1 VYEKEA
7 FSTVF
12 LPEHIA
18 LCSNWNIRVNRR
30 LGRATFLPSQVTKAF
45 AASLSSL
52 NVPPSD
58 ARLRAV
64 NSIYTNSMN
73 PVHAGSGRAVAWLQ
87 SASAEVWAKF
97 LLALV
102 GLGLA
107 FGAALLSTASG
118 EAGHLWASV
127 TLASLAL
134 LMAAFVGLVTV
145 PYLARR
151 VALERLHQTFHYE
164 VTKAGVVYVLVTLV
178 IGIAALNTGNNLLY
192 IVVAAMLAAIL
203 VSGVVSALVL
213 RGLELEVRLPEH
225 VFAARPVVGRIVLR
239 NPRRFLPAL
248 SIRVVPAR
256 REKKIRKQWKW
267 ERTTFTFPLNRAP
280 ENQWVRLRDWRVQ
293 RVEATPPAPGI
304 FDGMVYFP
312 YLPPKAELPAD
323 LPLHFARRG
332 RYRESS
338 FGVATRFPFA
348 FLTKTREVALEREIL
363 VYPAVEPPDELFE
376 ILPLVRGEWESFV
389 RGRGS
394 DLYRIREY
402 MPEDSARHVDWK
414 ATAKSGSLK
423 VREFSREDERKLCI
437 IFDNPAAG
445 RISGQA
451 YEQAVN
457 LAAGLAWHFSSQ
469 DAEVSFRIPRHSHGT
484 DLHEFLARLAV
495 IEPQPDLRLEQG
507 PQSGLPPGVP
517 QADWLQEDVLR
528 EIDLGSTGEYN
539 IVLTARPR
547 GSLPTA
553 LWNCSY
559 FIFLGAE
566 PQEYSRTQA
575 TQGLPALPYM
585 ARR

>member
-1 VYEKEA
+1 
-7 FSTVF
+7 
-12 LPEHIA
+12 
-18 LCSNWNIRVNRR
+18 
-30 LGRATFLPSQVTKAF
+30 
-45 AASLSSL
+45 
-52 NVPPSD
+52 
-58 ARLRAV
+58 V
-64 NSIYTNSMN
+64 NSAYTNSVN
-73 PVHAGSGRAVAWLQ
+73 PGRAGSGRALAWLQ
-87 SASAEVWAKF
+87 SDAAEVWIKF

-118 EAGHLWASV
+118 EAGRLWASV
-127 TLASLAL
+127 ILASLAL

-151 VALERLHQTFHYE
+151 VALERLRQTFHYE

-203 VSGVVSALVL
+203 VSGVMSALVL

-225 VFAARPVVGRIVLR
+225 VFAGRPVVGGVVLR
-239 NPRRFLPAL
+239 NPRRFLPSF

-256 REKKIRKQWKW
+256 RERKIRKQWRW
-267 ERTTFTFPLNRAP
+267 ERTTFTFPLNRPP
-280 ENQWVRLRDWRVQ
+280 ENQWVRLRDWRVR
-293 RVEATPPAPGI
+293 RVEVAPPAPGI
-304 FDGMVYFP
+304 FEGMIYFP
-312 YLPPKAELPAD
+312 YLPAGAVLTAD
-323 LPLHFARRG
+323 LELRFERRG

-348 FLTKTREVALEREIL
+348 FLTKTRDVPLERDIL
-363 VYPAVEPPDELFE
+363 VYPAVEPADELFE

-437 IFDNPAAG
+437 VFDNPTAG
-445 RISGQA
+445 VISGQA
-451 YEQAVN
+451 YERAVN
-457 LAAGLAWHFSSQ
+457 LAASLAWHFSSQ
-469 DAEVSFRIPRHSHGT
+469 DAEVSFVVPGHGRGV
-484 DLHEFLARLAV
+484 DVHQFLARLAV
-495 IEPQPDLRLEQG
+495 IEPKLAVIERKPAVIEPKKD
-507 PQSGLPPGVP
+507 PQKVP
-517 QADWLQEDVLR
+517 QAEQASQAGVPRDLGREDVLR

-539 IVLTARPR
+539 IILTARPR

-559 FIFLGAE
+559 VVFLGGEVA
-566 PQEYSRTQA
+566 PVV
-575 TQGLPALPYM
+575 
-585 ARR
+585 

>member
-1 VYEKEA
+1 
-7 FSTVF
+7 
-12 LPEHIA
+12 
-18 LCSNWNIRVNRR
+18 
-30 LGRATFLPSQVTKAF
+30 
-45 AASLSSL
+45 
-52 NVPPSD
+52 
-58 ARLRAV
+58 V
-64 NSIYTNSMN
+64 NSDYTNSVN
-73 PVHAGSGRAVAWLQ
+73 PSEARSSRAVAWLQ
-87 SASAEVWAKF
+87 SASAEVWVKF

-102 GLGLA
+102 GLGMA

-118 EAGHLWASV
+118 EAGNLWASV
-127 TLASLAL
+127 ILASIAL

-151 VALERLHQTFHYE
+151 VAIERLRQTFHYE

-213 RGLELEVRLPEH
+213 RDLELEVRLPEH
-225 VFAARPVVGRIVLR
+225 VFAGRPVVGRIVLR
-239 NPRRFLPAL
+239 NPRRFLPSF
-248 SIRVVPAR
+248 SIRVLPAQK
-256 REKKIRKQWKW
+256 EKKIRKEWKW
-267 ERTTFTFPLNRAP
+267 ERTTFAFPLNRP
-280 ENQWVRLRDWRVQ
+280 PGNQWVRLRDWRIA
-293 RVEATPPAPGI
+293 RVDVAAPLPGI
-304 FDGMVYFP
+304 FEGMIYFP
-312 YLPPKAELPAD
+312 YLPPKADLTAD
-323 LPLHFARRG
+323 LELLFERRG
-332 RYRESS
+332 QYRESS
-338 FGVATRFPFA
+338 FGVATSFPFA
-348 FLTKTREVALEREIL
+348 FLTKTRDVALEREIL

-437 IFDNPAAG
+437 VFDNPAAG
-445 RISGQA
+445 LISEQA
-451 YEQAVN
+451 YERAVN
-457 LAAGLAWHFSSQ
+457 LAASLAWHFSEQ
-469 DAEVSFRIPRHSHGT
+469 DAEVSFLVPGYGRAT

-495 IEPQPDLRLEQG
+495 IEPQQDSQA
-507 PQSGLPPGVP
+507 QQGLPAG
-517 QADWLQEDVLR
+517 LLREDVLR
-528 EIDLGSTGEYN
+528 QVNLGSTAEYN

-559 FIFLGAE
+559 FVFLGSEAA
-566 PQEYSRTQA
+566 S
-575 TQGLPALPYM
+575 GV
-585 ARR
+585 

>member
-1 VYEKEA
+1 V
-7 FSTVF
+7 
-12 LPEHIA
+12 
-18 LCSNWNIRVNRR
+18 
-30 LGRATFLPSQVTKAF
+30 
-45 AASLSSL
+45 SS
-52 NVPPSD
+52 V
-58 ARLRAV
+58 
-64 NSIYTNSMN
+64 YTNSVN
-73 PVHAGSGRAVAWLQ
+73 PTQAASGRAAAWLQ
-87 SASAEVWAKF
+87 STSAEVWIKF

-118 EAGHLWASV
+118 EAGNLWASV
-127 TLASLAL
+127 ILASVAL

-151 VALERLHQTFHYE
+151 VAIERLRETFHYE

-225 VFAARPVVGRIVLR
+225 VFAARPVVGRIVVR
-239 NPRRFLPAL
+239 NPRRFLPSF
-248 SIRVVPAR
+248 SIRVVPAHR
-256 REKKIRKQWKW
+256 KKEKKVRKEWKW
-267 ERTTFTFPLNRAP
+267 EPTTFVFPLNRPP
-280 ENQWVRLRDWRVQ
+280 ENQWVRLRDWRVK
-293 RVEATPPAPGI
+293 RVEVLPPPPGL
-304 FDGMVYFP
+304 FEGMIYFP
-312 YLPPKAELPAD
+312 YLPPGAD
-323 LPLHFARRG
+323 LTADLELRFDRRG
-332 RYRESS
+332 RYCESS

-348 FLTKTREVALEREIL
+348 FLTKTRDVKLEREIL
-363 VYPAVEPPDELFE
+363 VYPPIEPPDELFE

-437 IFDNPAAG
+437 VFDNPAPG
-445 RISGQA
+445 VISDRA
-451 YEQAVN
+451 YERAVN
-457 LAAGLAWHFSSQ
+457 LAASLAWHFSEQ
-469 DAEVSFRIPRHSHGT
+469 DAEVSFVVPDHGRGA

-495 IEPQPDLRLEQG
+495 IEPQKDAPVREA
-507 PQSGLPPGVP
+507 PQVALPRHVP
-517 QADWLQEDVLR
+517 REDVLR
-528 EIDLGSTGEYN
+528 EINLGSTGEYN
-539 IVLTARPR
+539 IVFTARPR

-559 FIFLGAE
+559 FVFIGDEGA
-566 PQEYSRTQA
+566 P
-575 TQGLPALPYM
+575 GI
-585 ARR
+585 